1 MRVSSTISINDAD
14 INKKVAS
21 NNFPFGKQGFKYF
34 ITYKDNI
41 EIRALWIVLPK
52 TNIYKGYSDKTK
64 YMYFMIKDE
73 KKNWQIYGKYEK
85 LTNIIKK
92 MIVNLYITY
101 I

>member
-41 EIRALWIVLPK
+41 EIRALRIVLPK

-73 KKNWQIYGKYEK
+73 KKIDKYMANMK
-85 LTNIIKK
+85 YNKY
-92 MIVNLYITY
+92 N
-101 I
+101 